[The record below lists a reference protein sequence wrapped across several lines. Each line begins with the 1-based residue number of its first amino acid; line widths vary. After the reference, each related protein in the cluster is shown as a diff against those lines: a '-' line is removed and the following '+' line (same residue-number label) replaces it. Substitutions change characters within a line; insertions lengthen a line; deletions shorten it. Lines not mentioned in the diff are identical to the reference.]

1 MYTEEE
7 CLKGLNELLNKTQE
21 AIIQKAVTEKINL
34 ETLIRYKCDS
44 VKSLK
49 DETKILKR
57 EASFNVLYNLVIE
70 LKLEDEYNKQLEW
83 ARYIKD
89 RTTGRQ

>member
-7 CLKGLNELLNKTQE
+7 CLKGLTKLLKKTEE
-21 AIIQKAVTEKINL
+21 AVIEKAVTEKMNL
-34 ETLIRYKCDS
+34 DTLIRFKCDS

-49 DETKILKR
+49 LETKILKR
-57 EASFNVLYNLVIE
+57 EASFNVLYDLVIE

-83 ARYIKD
+83 EKYIKD
-89 RTTGRQ
+89 RTTGRR